1 MNLKQTLLTAA
12 TGIALLTNPSFGG
25 GPVIVTTEE
34 PPIADVRP
42 QGDGGKWVVP
52 VIVGIG
58 ILAIIAGSGGGSDCT
73 CTSPEDGGSGC
84 GCP

>member
-1 MNLKQTLLTAA
+1 MHRIILLS
-12 TGIALLTNPSFGG
+12 ALLATPSFAG
-25 GPVIVTTEE
+25 GPIVTEE

-73 CTSPEDGGSGC
+73 CNGPDDGGNGC
-84 GCP
+84 GC

>member
-1 MNLKQTLLTAA
+1 MTRIILLATLLA
-12 TGIALLTNPSFGG
+12 TPSFAG
-25 GPVIVTTEE
+25 GPIVTEE

>member
-1 MNLKQTLLTAA
+1 MHRILLLTA
-12 TGIALLTNPSFGG
+12 LLASPAFAG
-25 GPVIVTTEE
+25 GPVIVTEE

-58 ILAIIAGSGGGSDCT
+58 ILAILAGGGGSDCT
-73 CTSPEDGGSGC
+73 CNGPEDGGNGSC
-84 GCP
+84 GC

>member
-1 MNLKQTLLTAA
+1 MTAIRLTTLALIAA
-12 TGIALLTNPSFGG
+12 LAVPYIAQAG
-25 GPVIVTTEE
+25 GPIVAEE

-58 ILAIIAGSGGGSDCT
+58 ILAILAGGGGGSDCT
-73 CTSPEDGGSGC
+73 CNGPEDGGNGC
-84 GCP
+84 GC